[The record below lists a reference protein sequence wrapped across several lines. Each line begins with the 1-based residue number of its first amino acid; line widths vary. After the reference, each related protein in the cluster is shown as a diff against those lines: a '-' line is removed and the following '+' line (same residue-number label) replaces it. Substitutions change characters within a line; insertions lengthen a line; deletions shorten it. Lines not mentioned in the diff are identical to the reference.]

1 MGSNKRH
8 KTEKSRDAKKKR
20 HRSRSRSYTP
30 DREKSEKHR
39 HHKKHRRKERKDYD
53 SDVEIVNA
61 PPPPKISKSS
71 HPSTPPPPEISKQ
84 RSPSPA
90 KGGASQASLSIEDTN
105 KLRAKLGLKPLEVD
119 STSKD
124 DPSKIKDDLG
134 EFYHKP
140 ALNNSDKIKAQ
151 KLREKIGVQKEKRQI
166 ETNLSKVKA
175 LGECDSD
182 DDTHA
187 WINKSR
193 QLEEEKKKAE
203 MRAKVLDQLDEEFGI
218 SNLVKEEIHIARN
231 TAYTEKDLKGL
242 KVEHNIETFEEG
254 KTVIL
259 TLKDQEVLNENDDLL
274 VNVNMIDN
282 ERYKRSVLNKNK
294 KPTYDPYADE
304 NFDEYGFPKNTILEK
319 YDEEI
324 DGEKKDNFVL
334 GANNAMEFKRHQ
346 VETVKQRLANKKLES
361 LQMVE
366 PKLAS
371 EYYNEEELAKFKKPK
386 KKIRKI
392 RTKKKLKA
400 DDLVPV
406 DNDYLRDLGSRRRK
420 KPEDLKDNDTLD
432 VDDLEAPE
440 EDLTGIKLE
449 EDDKELELQLALKK
463 TQRLKEGHS
472 ADIQKTVETIKQE
485 ILNSEENQSGNIV
498 LNSTA
503 EFCRTL
509 GDIPTYGLAG
519 NREENG
525 QELMDFEIDGIKD
538 EPPANEEEDDGRGA
552 WNTVHLDE
560 NITEPVVM
568 EAAILDAEPSLG
580 QGVGGALKLAMSK
593 GYLQKEDSNRPS
605 ASRFAHLQAQNYSIE
620 DKTYGDDDKFGRR
633 DRFNGPTS
641 DFKEKEG
648 FKPNVK
654 LEYIDD
660 DGHVLCAKEAFRYLS
675 HKFHGKG
682 PGKNK
687 VEKRMKKAEQE
698 VLMKRMSST
707 DTPLGTLN
715 LLQAKQKE
723 TQSPYIV
730 LSGSKQ
736 MQTTS
741 IAKTKH

>member
-61 PPPPKISKSS
+61 PPPPKISKLS

-84 RSPSPA
+84 RSPSPV
-90 KGGASQASLSIEDTN
+90 KGGASQASLSIEETN
-105 KLRAKLGLKPLEVD
+105 KLRAKLGLKPLDVD
-119 STSKD
+119 NTPKD
-124 DPSKIKDDLG
+124 DPNKIKDDLG

-140 ALNNSDKIKAQ
+140 APNNNEKIKAQ
-151 KLREKIGVQKEKRQI
+151 KLREKIGTQKEKRQI
-166 ETNLSKVKA
+166 EANLSRVKN

-182 DDTHA
+182 DDTRA
-187 WINKSR
+187 WISKSR

-203 MRAKVLDQLDEEFGI
+203 KRAKMLDQLDEEFGI
-218 SNLVKEEIHIARN
+218 GNLVREEIHTARN

-242 KVEHNIETFEEG
+242 KVEHNVETFEEG

-259 TLKDQEVLNENDDLL
+259 TLKDQEVLNENADLL

-282 ERYKRSVLNKNK
+282 ERYKRSVLNKIK
-294 KPTYDPYADE
+294 KPTYDPYDDE
-304 NFDEYGFPKNTILEK
+304 NFDEYGFPKNKVLEK

-334 GANNAMEFKRHQ
+334 GTNNAVELKRRQ
-346 VETVKQRLANKKLES
+346 IETVKQRLANKKLET
-361 LQMVE
+361 LQMAE

-392 RTKKKLKA
+392 RTKRKFKV

-406 DNDYLRDLGSRRRK
+406 DNDYLRDLGSRRKK
-420 KPEDLKDNDTLD
+420 KPEDLKDNDALD
-432 VDDLEAPE
+432 VDDLEAPT
-440 EDLTGIKLE
+440 EDLTGIQLE
-449 EDDKELELQLALKK
+449 EDDKELELHMALKK
-463 TQRLKEGHS
+463 AQRLKEGHS
-472 ADIQKTVETIKQE
+472 IGIQKTVETIKQE
-485 ILNSEENQSGNIV
+485 ILNSEENQVGNIV

-538 EPPANEEEDDGRGA
+538 EPPVNEDEDDGRGA

-560 NITEPVVM
+560 NTSEPVVM

-580 QGVGGALKLAMSK
+580 HGVGGALKLAMSK

-641 DFKEKEG
+641 DFKEKDS

-660 DGHVLCAKEAFRYLS
+660 DGHVLSAKEAFRYLS

-730 LSGSKQ
+730 LSGNKQ

>member
-53 SDVEIVNA
+53 SEIVNA

-90 KGGASQASLSIEDTN
+90 KGGASQTSLSIEETN
-105 KLRAKLGLKPLEVD
+105 KIRAKLGLKPLEVD
-119 STSKD
+119 NTSKD

-140 ALNNSDKIKAQ
+140 APNNNDKIKAQ
-151 KLREKIGVQKEKRQI
+151 KLREKIGTQKEKRQI
-166 ETNLSKVKA
+166 EANLSKMKN
-175 LGECDSD
+175 LGEIDLD
-182 DDTHA
+182 DDTQA

-203 MRAKVLDQLDEEFGI
+203 MRAKMLDQLDEEFGI
-218 SNLVKEEIHIARN
+218 GNLVKEEIYTARN

-242 KVEHNIETFEEG
+242 KVEHN
-254 KTVIL
+254 
-259 TLKDQEVLNENDDLL
+259 L
-274 VNVNMIDN
+274 VYMIDN
-282 ERYKRSVLNKNK
+282 ERYKRSVLNKIK

-304 NFDEYGFPKNTILEK
+304 NFDEYGFPKNKILEK

-334 GANNAMEFKRHQ
+334 GANNAGEFKRRQ
-346 VETVKQRLANKKLES
+346 IETVKQRLANKKLET
-361 LQMVE
+361 LQMAE

-420 KPEDLKDNDTLD
+420 KPEDSKDNDTLD
-432 VDDLEAPE
+432 VDDLEAPA

-449 EDDKELELQLALKK
+449 EDDKELDLQLALKK

-472 ADIQKTVETIKQE
+472 TGIQKTIETIKHE
-485 ILNSEENQSGNIV
+485 ILNSEESQSGNIV

-525 QELMDFEIDGIKD
+525 QELMDFEMDGIKE

-560 NITEPVVM
+560 NISEPVVM

-580 QGVGGALKLAMSK
+580 HGVGGALKLAMSK

-736 MQTTS
+736 MQT
-741 IAKTKH
+741 

>member
-1 MGSNKRH
+1 MSGLLSSTSARNRLHVKPKLTTSLMLMFSSCRMISINSLDRVVIVVIAKNSTAALNRERVDMGSNKRH
-8 KTEKSRDAKKKR
+8 KTEKTRDAKKKR

-84 RSPSPA
+84 RSPSPT
-90 KGGASQASLSIEDTN
+90 KGGASQASLSIEETN

-119 STSKD
+119 NISKD

-140 ALNNSDKIKAQ
+140 APNNSDKMKVQ
-151 KLREKIGVQKEKRQI
+151 KLREKIGTQKEKRQI
-166 ETNLSKVKA
+166 EANLSKLKS

-203 MRAKVLDQLDEEFGI
+203 MRSG
-218 SNLVKEEIHIARN
+218 
-231 TAYTEKDLKGL
+231 
-242 KVEHNIETFEEG
+242 
-254 KTVIL
+254 
-259 TLKDQEVLNENDDLL
+259 DLL

-282 ERYKRSVLNKNK
+282 ERYKRSVLNKLK
-294 KPTYDPYADE
+294 KPTYDPYDDE
-304 NFDEYGFPKNTILEK
+304 NFDEYGFPKNKILEK

-334 GANNAMEFKRHQ
+334 GTNHAVEFKRQ
-346 VETVKQRLANKKLES
+346 IETVKQRLANKKLET
-361 LQMVE
+361 LQMAE

-432 VDDLEAPE
+432 DDDLGPA
-440 EDLTGIKLE
+440 EDLTGIKIE
-449 EDDKELELQLALKK
+449 EDEKELELQLALKK
-463 TQRLKEGHS
+463 TQRLKEGHIS
-472 ADIQKTVETIKQE
+472 GIQKTVETIKQE
-485 ILNSEENQSGNIV
+485 MLNSEENQSGYIV

-503 EFCRTL
+503 EFCRTV
-509 GDIPTYGLAG
+509 GHIPTYGLAG

-525 QELMDFEIDGIKD
+525 QELMDFEMDGIKD
-538 EPPANEEEDDGRGA
+538 EPPVNEEEDDGRGA
-552 WNTVHLDE
+552 WNAVHLDE
-560 NITEPVVM
+560 NTSEPVVM

-580 QGVGGALKLAMSK
+580 HGVGGALKLAMSK

-641 DFKEKEG
+641 DFKEKDG

>member
-90 KGGASQASLSIEDTN
+90 KGGASQTSLSIEETN
-105 KLRAKLGLKPLEVD
+105 KIRAKLGLKPLEVD
-119 STSKD
+119 NTSKD

-140 ALNNSDKIKAQ
+140 APNNSDKIKAQ
-151 KLREKIGVQKEKRQI
+151 KLREKIGTQKEKRQI
-166 ETNLSKVKA
+166 EANLSKMKS
-175 LGECDSD
+175 LGEIDSD
-182 DDTHA
+182 DDSQV

-203 MRAKVLDQLDEEFGI
+203 MRAKMLDQLDEEFGI
-218 SNLVKEEIHIARN
+218 GNLVKEEIYTARN

-242 KVEHNIETFEEG
+242 KVEHNLETFEEG

-282 ERYKRSVLNKNK
+282 ERYKRSVLNKIK

-304 NFDEYGFPKNTILEK
+304 NFDEYGFPKNKILEK

-324 DGEKKDNFVL
+324 DGEKKDNFML
-334 GANNAMEFKRHQ
+334 GANNAIEFKRRQ
-346 VETVKQRLANKKLES
+346 IETVKQRLANKKLET
-361 LQMVE
+361 LQMAE

-420 KPEDLKDNDTLD
+420 KPEDSKDNDTLD
-432 VDDLEAPE
+432 VDDLEAPA

-449 EDDKELELQLALKK
+449 EDDKELELHLALKK

-472 ADIQKTVETIKQE
+472 ASIQKTIETIKHE
-485 ILNSEENQSGNIV
+485 ILNSEESQSGNIV

-525 QELMDFEIDGIKD
+525 QELMDFEMDGIKE

-560 NITEPVVM
+560 NISEPVVM

-580 QGVGGALKLAMSK
+580 HGVGGALKLAMSK

-736 MQTTS
+736 MQT
-741 IAKTKH
+741 